1 MDKIALSDTPAKRSS
16 LSIDAINS
24 NIASTPAIYVESLNP
39 LKIDGSLITINGQ
52 EYKLENMTVLDVVVA
67 IRNSGANAWVTSPA
81 VTMMPAI
88 MLADFSNTN
97 TMVSK
102 INASPYN
109 LLLDKKPYLESL
121 ISIDDIYYSV
131 LKMYSADRED
141 IAFSTVSGKV
151 YSDIDESTKIMYT
164 LTYGKYLMRI
174 QNGKAIN
181 GKNILDNTVGL
192 KSIYINETNKNDN
205 K

>member
-16 LSIDAINS
+16 LSIGAINS

-52 EYKLENMTVLDVVVA
+52 EYKLENMTVLDVVIA
-67 IRNSGANAWVTSPA
+67 IRDSGANAWITSPIVA
-81 VTMMPAI
+81 MMPAI

-97 TMVSK
+97 TIVSK

-109 LLLDKKPYLESL
+109 LLLDKKPYMESL
-121 ISIDDIYYSV
+121 MSIDDIYYTV

-141 IAFSTVSGKV
+141 ITFDTINGKV
-151 YSDIDESTKIMYT
+151 YSDIDVSTKIMYT
-164 LTYGKYLMRI
+164 LTYGKYLLRV

-181 GKNILDNTVGL
+181 GKNILDNTVAL

>member
-52 EYKLENMTVLDVVVA
+52 EYKLENMTVLDVVIA
-67 IRNSGANAWVTSPA
+67 IRNSGAYAWITSPA

-141 IAFSTVSGKV
+141 IAFDAVNGKV
-151 YSDIDESTKIMYT
+151 YSDIDVSTKIMYT
-164 LTYGKYLMRI
+164 LTYGKYLISI

>member
-1 MDKIALSDTPAKRSS
+1 MDKITLSDTPAKRSS

-67 IRNSGANAWVTSPA
+67 IRNSGANAWITSPA

-141 IAFSTVSGKV
+141 IAFYAVNGKV
-151 YSDIDESTKIMYT
+151 YSDIDVSTKIMYT
-164 LTYGKYLMRI
+164 LTYGKYLISI